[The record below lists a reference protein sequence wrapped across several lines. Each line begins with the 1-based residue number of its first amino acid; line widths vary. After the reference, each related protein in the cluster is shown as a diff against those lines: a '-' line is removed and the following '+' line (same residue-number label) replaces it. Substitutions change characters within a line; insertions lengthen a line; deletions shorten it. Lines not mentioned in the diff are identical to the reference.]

1 MSSRSRKILLLLAGV
16 LVVVFLL
23 KQTHGLS
30 HFGNFSGAKLL
41 EAIKNANFVFLALA
55 VLLIYVCYG
64 IRSARWYVFQKNLG
78 PSHFLT
84 IFRMTLAGF
93 GAVFLLGRAGEPARP
108 LLIAREEKLP
118 VADMFGIYVLER
130 LFDAASTA
138 VVASIALILF
148 EGHAHTGDTAAK
160 LEAAAKTTGT
170 LLAVGVCGAIAVLV
184 YLRLH
189 GTAFLEARLK
199 NWIAAPGWRAT
210 VARILLGFARGVQ
223 TIRTWGDLAGALFFS
238 ALHWFLIVV
247 VYFLV
252 AHAFPG
258 QLSTLNVGDA
268 MLVMA
273 FSLVGS
279 TVQLP
284 AVGGGAQVATILVFT
299 TIFNVPTEEATVASL
314 VLWVITFAAVT
325 VVGIPLLIREG
336 FSLGQLKEM
345 SDEEKQEEA
354 GALPTGSTQATLDHL
369 ERELPGKDLPAVRP
383 GDPRN

>member
-1 MSSRSRKILLLLAGV
+1 MSSTSRKLLLLLFGAF
-16 LVVVFLL
+16 VVVFLVH
-23 KQTHGLS
+23 QTHGLS

-41 EAIKNANFVFLALA
+41 DAIKHANFYFLGLA
-55 VLLIYVCYG
+55 VLLIYVCYA

-78 PSHFLT
+78 PSRFLT

-148 EGHAHTGDTAAK
+148 EGHAHNGDTAAK
-160 LEAAAKTTGT
+160 LEAAARTTGT
-170 LLAVGVCGAIAVLV
+170 LLAVGVFGAIALLV
-184 YLRLH
+184 YLRLY

-199 NWIAAPGWRAT
+199 NWIGVPGWRAT

-223 TIRTWGDLAGALFFS
+223 TIRSWSDLTGAVFYS
-238 ALHWFLIVV
+238 ALHWFLIVI

-252 AHAFPG
+252 ARAFSG
-258 QLSTLNVGDA
+258 QLSTLTAGDA

-299 TIFNVPTEEATVASL
+299 AIFNVPTEEATVASL
-314 VLWVITFAAVT
+314 VLWVITFASVT
-325 VVGIPLLIREG
+325 LVGIPLLVREG
-336 FSLGQLKEM
+336 FSLGQLREL
-345 SDEEKQEEA
+345 SDEEKKEEA
-354 GALPTGSTQATLDHL
+354 GALPPGSTQATLTEL
-369 ERELPGKDLPAVRP
+369 EKGLSAVRP
-383 GDPRN
+383 GDHHN

>member
-1 MSSRSRKILLLLAGV
+1 MSSTSRKILLLLVGV
-16 LVVVFLL
+16 LVVAFLVH
-23 KQTHGLS
+23 QTHGLS
-30 HFGNFSGAKLL
+30 HFANFSGAKLL
-41 EAIKNANFVFLALA
+41 DAIKNANFYFLGLA
-55 VLLIYVCYG
+55 VLLIYVCYA
-64 IRSARWYVFQKNLG
+64 IRSARWHVFQKNLG
-78 PSHFLT
+78 ASHFLT

-170 LLAVGVCGAIAVLV
+170 LLAVGVSGAVAFLI

-199 NWIAAPGWRAT
+199 GWIGAPGWRAT

-223 TIRTWGDLAGALFFS
+223 TIRTWSDLAAAVFYS

-252 AHAFPG
+252 AHAFQRPAQHAQRRRCHAGHGLQPG
-258 QLSTLNVGDA
+258 RLHGTIARGRRRRASRHNFGFHHNFQRADRTGHSSVAGPMGDNVC
-268 MLVMA
+268 
-273 FSLVGS
+273 VGYR
-279 TVQLP
+279 
-284 AVGGGAQVATILVFT
+284 GGHSSAD
-299 TIFNVPTEEATVASL
+299 S
-314 VLWVITFAAVT
+314 
-325 VVGIPLLIREG
+325 
-336 FSLGQLKEM
+336 
-345 SDEEKQEEA
+345 
-354 GALPTGSTQATLDHL
+354 
-369 ERELPGKDLPAVRP
+369 
-383 GDPRN
+383 